1 MGVVWVELDW
11 TRPDQSGSIPWAA
24 AGSLS
29 GHGGLSFPIEGN
41 GEFDEGDFFFSF
53 FRFVLAG

>member
-1 MGVVWVELDW
+1 MGVVWVGLDW

-41 GEFDEGDFFFSF
+41 EELMREIFSSLSF
-53 FRFVLAG
+53 ALC